1 MNEEDNKFKIDT
13 QYIEEKYNYIN
24 TLKKAIDNNLIVTEF
39 TYEHVEL
46 NNLLTK
52 IFVLSI
58 GSYFEKETLRILAA
72 IYKHHIYSEALYYHI
87 HKEIL
92 SDKFFKLFDF
102 TEKNINKF
110 FSFYG
115 KDFKKSMQE
124 YRNQDP
130 SFMTSE
136 ANFLQL
142 INSRNIFAH
151 EDIIT
156 VSTPTTIEDYY
167 KYALN
172 AAKMLN
178 ETFENLLTYP

>member
-1 MNEEDNKFKIDT
+1 MNEENNNFKIDT
-13 QYIEEKYNYIN
+13 KYIEEKYKHIK
-24 TLKKAIDNNLIVTEF
+24 TLKKTIDDNLVVTEF
-39 TYEHVEL
+39 TDENVEL
-46 NNLLTK
+46 NDLLVK

-72 IYKHHIYSEALYYHI
+72 IYKHHIHSEALYFHI

-102 TEKNINKF
+102 KEKNINKF

-115 KDFKKSMQE
+115 NDFKESMKK
-124 YRNQDP
+124 YRNQDS

-151 EDIIT
+151 EDIIK
-156 VSTPTTIEDYY
+156 VSNPTTIDDYHQ
-167 KYALN
+167 YALDSV
-172 AAKMLN
+172 KMLN
-178 ETFENLLTYP
+178 ETFENLLTHP

>member
-1 MNEEDNKFKIDT
+1 MNEEDNKFKINT
-13 QYIEEKYNYIN
+13 QYIEEKYKYIK
-24 TLKKAIDNNLIVTEF
+24 TLKEIIDDNLIVTEF
-39 TYEHVEL
+39 TDKNIEL
-46 NNLLTK
+46 NDLLVK

-58 GSYFEKETLRILAA
+58 GSHFEKETLRILAE
-72 IYKHHIYSEALYYHI
+72 IYKHHINSEAIYSHI
-87 HKEIL
+87 YDEIL
-92 SDKFFKLFDF
+92 SDKFFKLFNF
-102 TEKNINKF
+102 HAKNINKF

-156 VSTPTTIEDYY
+156 VSSTTTIDGYY
-167 KYALN
+167 QYALDSV
-172 AAKMLN
+172 KMLN
-178 ETFENLLTYP
+178 ETFENLLTHP